1 MLIVN
6 NFLHKGKI
14 FYIFFLFFNLY
25 TFSYSNDNLI
35 KSLSNSYKWKALLH
49 IRDGKPKIN
58 NASFLLSYKD
68 FSLENELYLTIKSF
82 QNGKN
87 ICKYPARYYFLSEY
101 FRNTFQKKECKA
113 FSNYL
118 KQTDV
123 DSIKLVFTAG
133 NVTDPSSMMGHVFFK
148 LESKKEKKIVKENA
162 VSFFTVIDT
171 FNIPLLIAKSTFL
184 GMKGYFILNPYQKQ
198 IYKYLYDENR
208 SIWEY
213 DLNLKDEEKKLLL
226 YHFWELKDIDITYLF
241 TGFNCA
247 TMVDDILAILKPNY
261 KDKSFWIT
269 PKDVIKNAQK
279 NKIIKG
285 FKMIPALKWEL
296 NMLKDNMNESTTQ
309 RIINLVNKKE
319 FSLLQ
324 KYILLGDKKQ
334 VSLKKYFLNVYIKY
348 LFINSDTFGK
358 KKFEKL
364 QKIIGYNNDF
374 VIDIKDYKNPINTYN
389 DSQVNFMFLKKNE
402 NNILRLSILP
412 ASNSLYD
419 DNREYFSE
427 NSLKIGELN
436 LLLESNKID
445 VESFNLYDMKLYI
458 PWNNITNDL
467 SKEFNL
473 SYKKHK
479 SDSFKDLN
487 VLNISGSIGISNKL
501 SEDITFFNMMSFGLG
516 ANFEKIYPYAS
527 LKTGFTIYEL
537 YDMKSTFS
545 FEKIYNQ
552 DNSDDTYNKIT
563 FNQSLY
569 LPNNKDFKFDLHF
582 DRKYKKNQND
592 KSIGFNITYYL

>member
-6 NFLHKGKI
+6 NLFYKGKI
-14 FYIFFLFFNLY
+14 FYIFFLFFILHTY
-25 TFSYSNDNLI
+25 SYSNDNLI
-35 KSLSNSYKWKALLH
+35 KSLSNSYQWKALLH
-49 IRDGKPKIN
+49 IRDNKPKIN
-58 NASFLLSYKD
+58 NASFLLSYKN
-68 FSLENELYLTIKSF
+68 FSLKNELNLTIKSF
-82 QNGKN
+82 ENGKD
-87 ICKYPARYYFLSEY
+87 ICKYPARYYFLSKY
-101 FRNTFQKKECKA
+101 FKNTFQKKECKS

-123 DSIKLVFTAG
+123 ETIKLVFTAG

-148 LESKKEKKIVKENA
+148 LESKEEKKIIKENA

-198 IYKYLYDENR
+198 IYKYLYEENR

-213 DLNLKDEEKKLLL
+213 NLNLNDNEKKLLL

-247 TMVDDILAILKPNY
+247 TMVDDILAILKPKY

-279 NKIIKG
+279 NKIIKD

-296 NMLKDNMNESTTQ
+296 NMLKDYMSEEVTSKIT
-309 RIINLVNKKE
+309 NLVDQKQL
-319 FSLLQ
+319 SLLQ
-324 KYILLGDKKQ
+324 EYILLGSEKQ
-334 VSLKKYFLNVYIKY
+334 ISLKKYFLNVYIKY
-348 LFINSDTFGK
+348 LFVNVDSFDKDDFKEI
-358 KKFEKL
+358 
-364 QKIIGYNNDF
+364 QRIIDYNNDF

-389 DSQVNFMFLKKNE
+389 DSQINFMFLKKNKD
-402 NNILRLSILP
+402 NMGKISILP

-436 LLLESNKID
+436 LLFDSDKID
-445 VESFNLYDMKLYI
+445 IHSFNLYDMKLYI
-458 PWNNITNDL
+458 PWNNITKDL

-473 SYKKHK
+473 SYNKHK
-479 SDSFKDLN
+479 SDNFKDLN
-487 VLNISGSIGISNKL
+487 VFNVSGSIGISNKI
-501 SEDITFFNMMSFGLG
+501 SEDITIFNMMGFGLG
-516 ANFEKIYPYAS
+516 ANFKKAYPYAT
-527 LKTGFTIYEL
+527 LKTGLTIYEL
-537 YDMKSTFS
+537 YNMKSTIS
-545 FEKIYNQ
+545 FEKKYNQ
-552 DNSDDTYNKIT
+552 DNSDNTYNRII
-563 FNQSLY
+563 FNQSLFF
-569 LPNNKDFKFDLHF
+569 PDEKDFKFDIHF
-582 DRKYKKNQND
+582 DRKYRSNQND